1 MKKFLAAALLAACVA
16 SSPARAGIPV
26 IDVANLGQAIQ
37 DVIQSI
43 QQIQNQ
49 INQIQQLDNQIR
61 QLDQNLQSINGIRG
75 LLNVANNPVLRDYI
89 PQGAPQVLSAISSNG
104 YAGLQGAARA
114 ARDAGMV
121 YNCLDLAGAGQVQCQ
136 SRLAMPFQ
144 QRQFY
149 VDAMDR
155 SVQRMSQIEQLRV
168 SAAGAADP
176 KAIQE
181 AQARVQVEQAMLQH
195 ELTQIELMSN
205 RMRAEEA
212 VVAVRSVERQAA
224 EATKPSRVTDL
235 PW

>member
-1 MKKFLAAALLAACVA
+1 MKKWLVAVLLALGVV
-16 SSPARAGIPV
+16 STPARAGIPV
-26 IDVANLGQAIQ
+26 IDVASLVQAIQ
-37 DVIQSI
+37 EVMNSI

-75 LLNVANNPVLRDYI
+75 LLNVANNPLLRDYI
-89 PQGAPQVLSAISSNG
+89 PPAAPQILNSISNNG
-104 YAGLQGAARA
+104 YAGLQGAAKA

-121 YNCLDLAGAGQVQCQ
+121 YNCLDLGGAEQRQCQ

-155 SVQRMSQIEQLRV
+155 SVQRMNQIEQLRA

-181 AQARVQVEQAMLQH
+181 AQARIQVEQAMLQH
-195 ELTQIELMSN
+195 ELAQIELMSN
-205 RMRAEEA
+205 RARAEEA
-212 VVAVRSVERQAA
+212 VVASRSIERQAA
-224 EATKPSRVTDL
+224 EATKPTRLTDL